1 MALNPMQLLGLKNDL
16 EKFKN
21 NHPRFIQ
28 FIQTAAGEGMREGTV
43 LECKVVTP
51 EGREMQTNIRVT
63 QTDLELFEKLKA
75 MQ

>member
-1 MALNPMQLLGLKNDL
+1 MALNPMQLFGLKNDL

-28 FIQTAAGEGMREGTV
+28 FIQTAAQEGMREGTV

-63 QTDLELFEKLKA
+63 QADLELFEKLKA

>member
-1 MALNPMQLLGLKNDL
+1 MALNPMQLIGLKNDI

-28 FIQTAAGEGMREGTV
+28 FLKGIAQDGMKEGTV
-43 LECKVVTP
+43 LECKVITP
-51 EGREMQTNIRVT
+51 EGKEMQTNIKIT
-63 QTDLELFEKLKA
+63 QEDLELVQKLKA